1 LARVTA
7 GVLVNAPTPKFLVLG
22 EKGTYQKFGLD
33 VQEAAFKEGRKPEGE
48 NWGLEEADKWGKV
61 YLEEKTDSYPT
72 LTGDYRF
79 FYNNIAKAILHGEPL
94 LVRLEE
100 AIIVLKLIESAFLSS
115 EQKKTITKS
124 EGGW

>member
-1 LARVTA
+1 
-7 GVLVNAPTPKFLVLG
+7 
-22 EKGTYQKFGLD
+22 
-33 VQEAAFKEGRKPEGE
+33 
-48 NWGLEEADKWGKV
+48 LEEADKWGKV

-72 LTGDYRF
+72 LRGDYRF
-79 FYNNIAKAILHGEPL
+79 FYNNIAKAILHGESL

-100 AIIVLKLIESAFLSS
+100 AIMVLKLIESAFLSS